1 MRMDEFQLIVLRG
14 RYTKRRFI
22 FVSFERNFRADERIK
37 QETDVKHR
45 YANRLTRSRE
55 ADVPF
60 LYFFFFFFFFLLFF
74 FFFPFF
80 FFFFFF
86 FCAYFLFL
94 SPLIISVFD
103 RFERMIYVHA
113 EKAIFVSDI
122 AHLLFFWKWKKKIY
136 IYV

>member
-60 LYFFFFFFFFLLFF
+60 LYFFFFFFFFA
-74 FFFPFF
+74 FF

-86 FCAYFLFL
+86 FLRLFSFL

-122 AHLLFFWKWKKKIY
+122 AHLLFF
-136 IYV
+136 

>member
-60 LYFFFFFFFFLLFF
+60 LYFFFFFFFFFLRLFSF
-74 FFFPFF
+74 FISFD
-80 FFFFFF
+80 
-86 FCAYFLFL
+86 YF
-94 SPLIISVFD
+94 
-103 RFERMIYVHA
+103 RFRSIRA
-113 EKAIFVSDI
+113 DDIRTRGKSD
-122 AHLLFFWKWKKKIY
+122 LRK
-136 IYV
+136 